1 MLTVLG
7 RRSSANVQKVAWLI
21 AELELPHRH
30 IELGG
35 AFGGLDTPEFRMM
48 NPHGKVPVIKDG
60 EHVVWESHAILRYLA
75 AKYGCDRFW
84 DKDAAQRSRVDQ
96 WMDWTQATLQ
106 IDFLNGV
113 FWGYYRTPE
122 AQRDQAAIER
132 SIARCK
138 EHFSLINAMLSQSN
152 FLLGEDLTLADI
164 TAATHLYRYFNL
176 GIEWPELTALDAY
189 YNRLQ
194 KRPAYADNVM
204 IPFDDMFGRLA
215 F

>member
-7 RRSSANVQKVAWLI
+7 RRSSANVQKVAWLL

-35 AFGGLDTPEFRMM
+35 TFGGLDTPEFRMM

-75 AKYGCDRFW
+75 AKYGAERFW
-84 DKDAAQRSRVDQ
+84 SDDPAARSRIDQ
-96 WMDWTQATLQ
+96 WMDWSQVTLQ
-106 IDFLNGV
+106 NDFLNGV

-122 AQRDQAAIER
+122 EQRDMPAVEK
-132 SIARCK
+132 SIAKCATHFALLDSMLK
-138 EHFSLINAMLSQSN
+138 END
-152 FLLGEDLTLADI
+152 FLLGDALSLADFVI
-164 TAATHLYRYFNL
+164 GTHMYRCFNL
-176 GIEWPELTALDAY
+176 GIDWPEMSGLEAY
-189 YNRLQ
+189 YARLQ
-194 KRPAYADNVM
+194 ERSAYAENVM
-204 IPFDDMFGRLA
+204 VPFDELFGRLS